1 MNNAKLKPGST
12 IRLLS
17 YNGKPRNTIGTVVS
31 INIKKDK
38 ITITVKEEMKSGLD
52 VVRSF
57 NLDRLMFE

>member
-1 MNNAKLKPGST
+1 M
-12 IRLLS
+12 
-17 YNGKPRNTIGTVVS
+17 
-31 INIKKDK
+31 DK